1 MSQGKEKTVLYPVY
15 WQQQLLF
22 YMLKVDGILE
32 NIVNVVNV
40 KEIEVNVE
48 KI

>member
-1 MSQGKEKTVLYPVY
+1 
-15 WQQQLLF
+15 
-22 YMLKVDGILE
+22 MLKVDGILE